1 MAHLRAK
8 RTAQMMSAD
17 MALALLINRTASA
30 YNDHRPAYITYRE
43 RTHVS
48 ASSLGRTQDINRS
61 VMVRESDNVAIMQD
75 LPQGAQRTGQAFP
88 IIPYFDP
95 FGEFS
100 FAYFAN
106 LKRIDIT
113 LNRKA
118 PYFIR
123 VAPQTSANANALV
136 GYFNIWNPA
145 HAADSTDQSAHISIA
160 PTSLIGAH
168 DFYPSEVIED
178 AQTHLPKH
186 IELRTPANDEIIG
199 LDYSIIEGHWVIT
212 HGTFA
217 SPQRVGPLSFTVV
230 ADVTYDQFT
239 FPATAPDPRLQ

>member
-1 MAHLRAK
+1 ML
-8 RTAQMMSAD
+8 SAD
-17 MALALLINRTASA
+17 LALALLINRTAVA

-48 ASSLGRTQDINRS
+48 ASSLGRTQDINRT

-95 FGEFS
+95 FAEFS
-100 FAYFAN
+100 FGYFAN
-106 LKRIDIT
+106 MKRVDINLT
-113 LNRKA
+113 RKA
-118 PYFIR
+118 PYLIR
-123 VAPQTSANANALV
+123 VAPQTPANSSMTV
-136 GYFNIWNPA
+136 GYFNIWNPV
-145 HAADSTDQSAHISIA
+145 HDSDSSDQSAHISIT
-160 PTSLIGAH
+160 PTPLVGSH

-186 IELRTPANDEIIG
+186 VELRTPAGDEIIG
-199 LDYSIIEGHWVIT
+199 LDYAVLEGHWVVT
-212 HGTFA
+212 HGTFT
-217 SPQRVGPLSFTVV
+217 SPQRVGPLTFTVV

-239 FPATAPDPRLQ
+239 FPTTAPDPRLQ